1 MRFVALDNSGLANER
16 AEGSGDLRYS
26 SASLDGCFQPAP
38 LSVRSRAC
46 LRGPRLVKKRNERSK
61 GEIVGVRRTPVA
73 NSPYSASEDSWVSAF
88 KECGE
93 YCGSEHPLVTRSQL
107 ENCFGFFFS
116 LSGLLSHYEKK
127 DEGMVRTLSG
137 VPAWVCRLSRG
148 KGFERG

>member
-16 AEGSGDLRYS
+16 AEGSGELRYS

-107 ENCFGFFFS
+107 ENCFGVFF
-116 LSGLLSHYEKK
+116 
-127 DEGMVRTLSG
+127 RC
-137 VPAWVCRLSRG
+137 PVC
-148 KGFERG
+148 